1 MLPRCGR
8 AAHICEANCIC
19 NKFFLLQLHFLKLAN
34 SQLDC
39 FYETSYKFGQG
50 NGAIA
55 ARWQAKAGVEP
66 PFAGCGRPFSLK
78 AVFHVKHGSWETTRI
93 RFGKAG
99 AHPQLA
105 WESQLPLKPC
115 SIISTFC
122 FEGNCDSS
130 SSLFDFCYS
139 SQTVLFAPQMW
150 AARPHLGSIFEKLLH
165 RKTFYLPAVYN

>member
-1 MLPRCGR
+1 MELDVELAVNHEPQANKSFSVQQFFKN
-8 AAHICEANCIC
+8 AAEVWASSPHLRSKLYFAIC
-19 NKFFLLQLHFLKLAN
+19 FPLLQLHFLKLIN
-34 SQLDC
+34 SQVDC
-39 FYETSYKFGQG
+39 LCETSCKFGQG

-55 ARWQAKAGVEP
+55 ACWQAKAGVEP

-115 SIISTFC
+115 ISLRPLDFKS
-122 FEGNCDSS
+122 NCDSS
-130 SSLFDFCYS
+130 D
-139 SQTVLFAPQMW
+139 
-150 AARPHLGSIFEKLLH
+150 
-165 RKTFYLPAVYN
+165 